1 MKKIL
6 SAVFAVSFLAVAA
19 AAMAAPPP
27 EKVTLKAK
35 SGDVTFDHKA
45 HTKQPGGCKNCH
57 EGKPAKFELTKE
69 KAHVLCMSCHKE
81 KKKGPQDEKKCAD
94 CHKKA

>member
-1 MKKIL
+1 MKKLL
-6 SAVFAVSFLAVAA
+6 SAVFAISFLVVAG

-27 EKVTLKAK
+27 ETVTLKAK
-35 SGDVTFDHKA
+35 SGDVTFNHKGHA
-45 HTKQPGGCKNCH
+45 KQGCKNCH

-69 KAHVLCMSCHKE
+69 KAHVLCLNCHKE
-81 KKKGPQDEKKCAD
+81 KKGGPQDEKKCAD